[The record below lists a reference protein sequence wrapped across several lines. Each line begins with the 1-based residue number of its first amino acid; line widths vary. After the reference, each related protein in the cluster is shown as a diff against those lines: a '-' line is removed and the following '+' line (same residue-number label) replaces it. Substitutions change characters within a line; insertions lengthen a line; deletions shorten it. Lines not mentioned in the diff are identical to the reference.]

1 MGVRLVNILSVL
13 LLISLY
19 SCSDDSIS
27 YGNSSG
33 DVVTARLSL
42 LSTSDAESDAVENVS
57 AYRFDGGML
66 AEVFDK
72 LEPGTDGVVSLKPSA
87 MSGNVYFM
95 INAGNLV
102 SGRGFEVGVTSES
115 DFQAMTAGADEMV
128 SDGMF
133 LSGMASI
140 SQQTSYVSV

>member
-1 MGVRLVNILSVL
+1 MRVRLVNILSAL

-27 YGNSSG
+27 SGNSSG
-33 DVVTARLSL
+33 DVVAARLSL
-42 LSTSDAESDAVENVS
+42 LSTSAAETDAVENVS
-57 AYRFDGGML
+57 AYRFDGGIL
-66 AEVFDK
+66 TEVFET

-102 SGRGFEVGVTSES
+102 SGRRYVNYKPTDIVCS
-115 DFQAMTAGADEMV
+115 
-128 SDGMF
+128 
-133 LSGMASI
+133 SGNETFCSANRYKFTN
-140 SQQTSYVSV
+140 Q

>member
-1 MGVRLVNILSVL
+1 MGVRLVNILSAL
-13 LLISLY
+13 LLIFLY
-19 SCSDDSIS
+19 SCSDD
-27 YGNSSG
+27 
-33 DVVTARLSL
+33 RLSL
-42 LSTSDAESDAVENVS
+42 LGTSAEETDAVENVS
-57 AYRFDGGML
+57 AYRFDDGML

-128 SDGMF
+128 SVWH
-133 LSGMASI
+133 L
-140 SQQTSYVSV
+140 

>member
-102 SGRGFEVGVTSES
+102 SGRVFVRYGIYKSADIVCISCNETFSSENRYK
-115 DFQAMTAGADEMV
+115 
-128 SDGMF
+128 
-133 LSGMASI
+133 LSN
-140 SQQTSYVSV
+140 Q